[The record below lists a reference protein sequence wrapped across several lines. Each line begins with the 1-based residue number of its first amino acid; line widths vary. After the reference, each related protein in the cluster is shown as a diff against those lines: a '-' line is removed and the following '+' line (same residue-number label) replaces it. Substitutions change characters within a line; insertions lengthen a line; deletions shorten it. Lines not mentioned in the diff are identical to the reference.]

1 MIAPSF
7 ADELFAKLPREL
19 VESGR
24 IRFEHLDEDL
34 TALARFVVRGRDAE
48 AL

>member
-1 MIAPSF
+1 
-7 ADELFAKLPREL
+7 L

-34 TALARFVVRGRDAE
+34 TALARFVVRGRGAGTPE
-48 AL
+48 SASG